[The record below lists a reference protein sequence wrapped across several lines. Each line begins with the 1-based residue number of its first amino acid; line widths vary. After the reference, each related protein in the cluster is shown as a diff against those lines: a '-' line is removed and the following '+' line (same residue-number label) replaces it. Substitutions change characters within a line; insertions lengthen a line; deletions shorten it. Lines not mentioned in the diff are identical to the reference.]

1 MFHELDSQMNN
12 CIQSCGDCANECKEV
27 LFQHCLSKG
36 GAHIEQAH
44 VNLMVDCIQ
53 ICRMSADFMLR
64 GSDMHMLSC
73 ALCAEICDACAV
85 SCDDIG
91 DAEMEECAELCR
103 RCAES
108 CREMSGNIHLPH
120 ESAMIHSQATRP
132 YM

>member
-1 MFHELDSQMNN
+1 MFHNIDSHMNE
-12 CIQSCGDCANECKEV
+12 CIQACGDCANECKEV
-27 LFQHCLSKG
+27 LFQHCLNMG
-36 GAHIEQAH
+36 GAHIEQSH

-73 ALCAEICDACAV
+73 ALCAEMCDACAT
-85 SCDDIG
+85 SCEDIG
-91 DAEMEECAELCR
+91 DEEMQECADLCR
-103 RCAES
+103 KCADS

-120 ESAMIHSQATRP
+120 ESTLIHSHATSP